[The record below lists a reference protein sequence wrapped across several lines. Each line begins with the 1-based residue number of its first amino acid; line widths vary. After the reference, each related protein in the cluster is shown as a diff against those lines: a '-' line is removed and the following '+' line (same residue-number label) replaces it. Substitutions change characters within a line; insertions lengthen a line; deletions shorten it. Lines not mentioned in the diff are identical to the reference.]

1 MISVEAC
8 DAARPA
14 PFKEILKRFEPEFKR
29 IEAALQRH
37 FSSHISFVNEISA
50 HILFAGGKRLRP
62 LLTVCAARLCGK
74 DGDDPYELSAV
85 PEYLHAAS
93 LLHDDVVDAGQ
104 MRRGRPPAYKIWG
117 NSPAVLV
124 GDFLYARAIHLASS
138 FGDVRIARAISETV
152 ALMSEGEIIQLLHA
166 KNPRFDE
173 ETYFK
178 VIDRKT
184 AALISTSCRIGALL
198 GNGSERKVD
207 ALARYGLSL
216 GQAFQMIDDVLDY
229 TADTQELGKAVG
241 TDLAEGKV
249 TLPIVKAL
257 KEAGPG
263 ARKRL
268 ISLLGQGL
276 PSKEKLEWVRNLLE
290 ATGGIAYT
298 RRKAEALIAS
308 ACQHLDIFPK
318 TQVREF
324 MKGLARYVLERKK

>member
-1 MISVEAC
+1 MILVETH
-8 DAARPA
+8 DAATPA
-14 PFKEILKRFEPEFKR
+14 PFKEILRRFEPEFKR
-29 IEAALQRH
+29 IEEALQQH
-37 FSSHISFVNEISA
+37 FSSHIPFVNEVSA

-62 LLTVCAARLCGK
+62 LLTVCAAKLCGK
-74 DGDDPYELSAV
+74 DGDEPYKLSAV

-104 MRRGRPPAYKIWG
+104 MRRGRLPAYKIWG

-138 FGDVRIARAISETV
+138 FGDVRIAKAISETV

-166 KNPRFDE
+166 KNPKFDE

-178 VIDRKT
+178 VINRKT
-184 AALISTSCRIGALL
+184 AALISTSCKIGALL
-198 GNGSERKVD
+198 GRGSEQKVD
-207 ALARYGLSL
+207 ALAQYGLFL

-241 TDLAEGKV
+241 TDLAEGKI

-257 KEAGPG
+257 KEAGPED
-263 ARKRL
+263 RKRL
-268 ISLLGQGL
+268 ISMLGQGL
-276 PSKEKLEWVRNLLE
+276 PSREKLEWVRNLLKD
-290 ATGGIAYT
+290 TGGIAYT
-298 RRKAEALIAS
+298 RQRAENLIAS
-308 ACQHLDIFPK
+308 ACQYLDIFPK
-318 TQVREF
+318 FQTREF